1 MTVPHHKG
9 RKRMHLELRDTV
21 TRLMTTDFKQK
32 IIDSVSAT
40 LTSVYNIATGSS
52 SGKDEEDARVKKALE
67 DSMNERAALE
77 EEEDSNNPRTIEATL
92 NAGRRVGN

>member
-1 MTVPHHKG
+1 MTCSSG
-9 RKRMHLELRDTV
+9 
-21 TRLMTTDFKQK
+21 
-32 IIDSVSAT
+32 
-40 LTSVYNIATGSS
+40 ATGSS